1 MFLRHEGKR
10 ADLSFPIQQLN
21 NQQFNMKILVLNCGS
36 SSIKYQLLEMENANS
51 SRLLAKGLLE
61 RIGLEMGEFTHKY
74 NGEKYYEQ
82 LPIPNHTE
90 GIKLVLKA
98 LVDPKMGVIKDL
110 KEIDAVGHRVA
121 HGGELFPKSVL
132 IDKKVVEGI
141 QSLTDLAPLH
151 NPGSLQGIHAM
162 EEVLP
167 GIPMAAVFDTSF
179 HSTMPPEAYLY
190 AVPYE
195 YYDKYRV
202 RRYGFHGT
210 SHKYVAEKAAAFVGK
225 DWKQSKIVT
234 CHLGSGASIAAVEYG
249 KSVETSMGFTPVEGL
264 VMGSRT
270 GDLDVGA
277 FMYIMDKEGYNTKE
291 MNTLVNK
298 KSGLVGITGGKQDM
312 RDVRAGKEE
321 GDERC
326 TYAFNMFA
334 HRVKKY
340 IGAYMAV
347 MNGADVI
354 VMTGGIGENAWFMR
368 EAILENMEGLG
379 IEFDAAINKEIIG
392 DAGVISKPNSK
403 VTVVVYPTDEEFVIA
418 QDTYNLVTK

>member
-1 MFLRHEGKR
+1 
-10 ADLSFPIQQLN
+10 
-21 NQQFNMKILVLNCGS
+21 MKILVLNCGS
-36 SSIKYQLLEMENANS
+36 SSIKYQLLDMENANTS
-51 SRLLAKGLLE
+51 HLLAKGLLE

-74 NGEKYYEQ
+74 NGEKHYEQ

-121 HGGELFPKSVL
+121 HGGELFPQSVR
-132 IDKKVVEGI
+132 IDQKAIEGI
-141 QSLTDLAPLH
+141 ESLCDLAPLH

-167 GIPMAAVFDTSF
+167 GIPMVAVFDTSF
-179 HSTMPPEAYLY
+179 HATMPPEAYLY

-195 YYDKYRV
+195 YYEKYRV

-210 SHKYVAEKAAAFVGK
+210 SHKYVAERAAAFVGK
-225 DWKQSKIVT
+225 DWKKSKIVT

-270 GDLDVGA
+270 GDLDLGA

-312 RDVRAGKEE
+312 RDVRQGKLD
-321 GDERC
+321 GDERS

-340 IGAYMAV
+340 IGAYMAI

-368 EAILENMEGLG
+368 EPILEDMEFLG
-379 IEFDAAINKEIIG
+379 IKLNHEANKETIG
-392 DAGVISKPNSK
+392 DAGVISTPDSK

>member
-1 MFLRHEGKR
+1 
-10 ADLSFPIQQLN
+10 
-21 NQQFNMKILVLNCGS
+21 MKILVLNCGS
-36 SSIKYQLLEMENANS
+36 SSIKYQLLDMENANTS
-51 SRLLAKGLLE
+51 HLLAKGLLE

-74 NGEKYYEQ
+74 NGEKHYEQ

-98 LVDPKMGVIKDL
+98 LVDPEMGVIKDL

-121 HGGELFPKSVL
+121 HGGEMFTQSVR
-132 IDKKVVEGI
+132 IDKKVIEGI
-141 QSLTDLAPLH
+141 ESLCDLAPLH

-179 HSTMPPEAYLY
+179 HATMPPEAYLY

-210 SHKYVAEKAAAFVGK
+210 SHKYVAERAAAFVGK
-225 DWKQSKIVT
+225 DWKTSKIVT
-234 CHLGSGASIAAVEYG
+234 CHLGSGASIAAVENG

-270 GDLDVGA
+270 GDLDLGA

-312 RDVRAGKEE
+312 RDVRQGKID

-340 IGAYMAV
+340 IGAYMAI

-368 EAILENMEGLG
+368 EPILEDMEFLG
-379 IEFDAAINKEIIG
+379 IKLNHEANKETIG
-392 DAGVISKPNSK
+392 DAGIISTPDSK

-418 QDTYNLVTK
+418 QDTYNLVVK

>member
-1 MFLRHEGKR
+1 
-10 ADLSFPIQQLN
+10 
-21 NQQFNMKILVLNCGS
+21 MKILVLNCGS

-270 GDLDVGA
+270 GDLDLGA
-277 FMYIMDKEGYNTKE
+277 FMYIMDKEGYTTKE
-291 MNTLVNK
+291 MNASLQLSEDLSE
-298 KSGLVGITGGKQDM
+298 SG
-312 RDVRAGKEE
+312 
-321 GDERC
+321 
-326 TYAFNMFA
+326 
-334 HRVKKY
+334 
-340 IGAYMAV
+340 
-347 MNGADVI
+347 
-354 VMTGGIGENAWFMR
+354 
-368 EAILENMEGLG
+368 
-379 IEFDAAINKEIIG
+379 
-392 DAGVISKPNSK
+392 GVIYKLP
-403 VTVVVYPTDEEFVIA
+403 
-418 QDTYNLVTK
+418 LL

>member
-1 MFLRHEGKR
+1 
-10 ADLSFPIQQLN
+10 
-21 NQQFNMKILVLNCGS
+21 MKILVLNCGS
-36 SSIKYQLLEMENANS
+36 SSIKYQLLDMENTNS
-51 SRLLAKGLLE
+51 AKVLAKGLLE

-98 LVDPKMGVIKDL
+98 LVDPKMGVISDL
-110 KEIDAVGHRVA
+110 KEINAVGHRVA
-121 HGGELFPKSVL
+121 HGGEKFTKSVL
-132 IDKKVVEGI
+132 IDGQVIKGI
-141 QSLTDLAPLH
+141 EDLCDLAPLH
-151 NPGSLQGIHAM
+151 NPGALQGIHAM
-162 EEVLP
+162 EAVLP
-167 GIPMAAVFDTSF
+167 DVPMAAVFDTSF

-190 AVPYE
+190 ALPYE
-195 YYDKYRV
+195 YYEKYRV

-210 SHKYVAEKAAAFVGK
+210 SHKFVAEKAAAFVDK
-225 DWKQSKIVT
+225 DWNKSKIVT

-270 GDLDVGA
+270 GDLDLGA
-277 FMYIMDKEGYNTKE
+277 FMYVMDKEGYNTKE

-312 RDVRAGKEE
+312 RDVRAAKEE

-347 MNGADVI
+347 MNGCDVL

-368 EAILENMEGLG
+368 EAILEDMEFMG
-379 IEFDAAINKEIIG
+379 IKLDHRMNKETIG
-392 DAGVISKPNSK
+392 EAGVISTPDSK

-418 QDTYNLVTK
+418 KDTYNLVKK

>member
-1 MFLRHEGKR
+1 
-10 ADLSFPIQQLN
+10 
-21 NQQFNMKILVLNCGS
+21 MKILVLNCGS
-36 SSIKYQLLEMENANS
+36 SSIKYQLLDMENTNS
-51 SRLLAKGLLE
+51 AHVLAKGLLE

-90 GIKLVLKA
+90 GIKIVLKA

-110 KEIDAVGHRVA
+110 KEINAVGHRVA
-121 HGGELFPKSVL
+121 HGGEKFTKSVL
-132 IDKKVVEGI
+132 IDNHVIDMIKD
-141 QSLTDLAPLH
+141 LCDLAPLH
-151 NPGSLQGIHAM
+151 NPGALQGIAAM
-162 EEVLP
+162 QEVLP

-190 AVPYE
+190 ALPYE
-195 YYDKYRV
+195 YYEKYRV

-210 SHKYVAEKAAAFVGK
+210 SHGFVAEKAADFVGK
-225 DWKQSKIVT
+225 DWKQCKIVT

-270 GDLDVGA
+270 GDLDLGA
-277 FMYIMDKEGYNTKE
+277 FMYVMDKEGYSTKE

-312 RDVRAGKEE
+312 RDVRAAKEE

-340 IGAYMAV
+340 IGGYMAV
-347 MNGADVI
+347 MNGADII

-379 IEFDAAINKEIIG
+379 IVLNHHANKETVG
-392 DAGVISKPNSK
+392 EAGVISTPDSK

-418 QDTYNLVTK
+418 KDTFNLVQH

>member
-1 MFLRHEGKR
+1 
-10 ADLSFPIQQLN
+10 
-21 NQQFNMKILVLNCGS
+21 MKILVLNCGS

-51 SRLLAKGLLE
+51 AHLLAKGLLE

-121 HGGELFPKSVL
+121 HGGETFTKSVV
-132 IDKKVVEGI
+132 IDKDVIAGI
-141 QSLTDLAPLH
+141 ESLCDLAPLH

-162 EEVLP
+162 ETVLP
-167 GIPMAAVFDTSF
+167 GIPMVAVFDTSF

-195 YYDKYRV
+195 YYEKYRV

-210 SHKYVAEKAAAFVGK
+210 SHKFVAEKAADFVGK
-225 DWKQSKIVT
+225 DWQKSKIVT

-270 GDLDVGA
+270 GDLDLGV
-277 FMYIMDKEGYNTKE
+277 FMYIMEKEGLSIKE

-347 MNGADVI
+347 MNGADVL

-368 EAILENMEGLG
+368 EAILKDMEFLG
-379 IEFDAAINKEIIG
+379 ISIDRRLNKELIG
-392 DAGVISKPNSK
+392 EAGVISTPDSK

-418 QDTYNLVTK
+418 QDTFNLVEN

>member
-1 MFLRHEGKR
+1 
-10 ADLSFPIQQLN
+10 
-21 NQQFNMKILVLNCGS
+21 MKILVLNCGS

-234 CHLGSGASIAAVEYG
+234 CHLGSGASIAAVEFG

-270 GDLDVGA
+270 GDLDLGA
-277 FMYIMDKEGYNTKE
+277 FMYIMDPP
-291 MNTLVNK
+291 
-298 KSGLVGITGGKQDM
+298 
-312 RDVRAGKEE
+312 R
-321 GDERC
+321 RC
-326 TYAFNMFA
+326 TTPSFSTSMAA
-334 HRVKKY
+334 PSCPATTSRPP
-340 IGAYMAV
+340 GAPRGSSTTLPATIAAPASRRSWAQAATTRAAV
-347 MNGADVI
+347 SPG
-354 VMTGGIGENAWFMR
+354 TCSS
-368 EAILENMEGLG
+368 LH
-379 IEFDAAINKEIIG
+379 
-392 DAGVISKPNSK
+392 AGCR
-403 VTVVVYPTDEEFVIA
+403 
-418 QDTYNLVTK
+418 

>member
-1 MFLRHEGKR
+1 
-10 ADLSFPIQQLN
+10 
-21 NQQFNMKILVLNCGS
+21 MKILVLNCGS
-36 SSIKYQLLEMENANS
+36 SSIKYQLLDMENANTS
-51 SRLLAKGLLE
+51 HLLAKGLLE

-74 NGEKYYEQ
+74 NGEKHYEQ

-121 HGGELFPKSVL
+121 HGGETFTKSVR
-132 IDKKVVEGI
+132 IDQKVIENI
-141 QSLTDLAPLH
+141 ESLCDLAPLH

-195 YYDKYRV
+195 YYEKYRV

-210 SHKYVAEKAAAFVGK
+210 SHKYVAERAAAFVGK
-225 DWKQSKIVT
+225 DWKTSKIVT
-234 CHLGSGASIAAVEYG
+234 CHLGSGASIAAVENG

-270 GDLDVGA
+270 GDLDLGA
-277 FMYIMDKEGYNTKE
+277 FIYIMDKEGYNTKE

-312 RDVRAGKEE
+312 RDVRQGKID

-340 IGAYMAV
+340 IGAYMAI
-347 MNGADVI
+347 MNGADLI

-368 EAILENMEGLG
+368 EPILENMEFLG
-379 IEFDAAINKEIIG
+379 IKLNHQANQETIG
-392 DAGVISKPNSK
+392 DAAVISTPDSK

-418 QDTYNLVTK
+418 QDTYNLVSK